1 MIFILGGHG
10 FVGSAFVRLL
20 EKQQIPYKV
29 ITREN
34 YENCIGS
41 SCDLLINANGNS
53 KKYLGHQDPKWE
65 FQASVVSVRNS
76 LEDFNYQKYVF
87 LSTSD
92 VYADCSNPTSTLED
106 SSPSVSDLST
116 YGFHKYLA
124 EQCVQ
129 HVASD
134 WLIVRMG
141 GFVGPG
147 LKKNAVYDLLN
158 DQPLWV
164 HPQSE
169 FQLIHSDD
177 SAQLIMSLIE
187 KNYSNEIFNLTAKNT
202 ISVEAI
208 SKLAGKSI
216 DEKNE
221 ATPVRY
227 ELSTAKVEQYLNLPD
242 SETCVIKFIQEAI

>member
-1 MIFILGGHG
+1 MIY
-10 FVGSAFVRLL
+10 
-20 EKQQIPYKV
+20 QV

-34 YENCIGS
+34 YDSLIGS

-53 KKYLGHQDPKWE
+53 KKFLGNQDPKWE
-65 FQASVVSVRNS
+65 FQASVASVRNS
-76 LEDFNYQKYVF
+76 LVDFDFKKYLF

-92 VYADCSNPTSTLED
+92 VYPDCSSLDSTREE
-106 SSPSVSDLST
+106 SVPQPSEIST

-129 HVASD
+129 HAAGE

-147 LKKNAVYDLLN
+147 LKKNAVYDILN

-164 HPQSE
+164 HPESE

-177 SAQLIMSLIE
+177 SARLIMSLTD
-187 KNYSNEIFNLTAKNT
+187 KNISHEILNLTAKGT
-202 ISVEAI
+202 ISVKTI
-208 SKLAGKSI
+208 SELAGKIIENRS
-216 DEKNE
+216 D

-227 ELSTAKVEQYLNLPD
+227 EISTAKVEQYLTLPD
-242 SETCVIKFIQEAI
+242 SESCVKKFIAKDGIMKPN